1 MYKVMYSA
9 EQIRDFK
16 TWSNRKK
23 MDELLKMDCF
33 QYTRLGI
40 DSPSKEKNSVKNNSK
55 KIYRV
60 IKEIDKEIGER
71 LLSSID

>member
-1 MYKVMYSA
+1 MYSA

-23 MDELLKMDCF
+23 IDELLKMDCF
-33 QYTRLGI
+33 QYTNLGI
-40 DSPSKEKNSVKNNSK
+40 DSLKEEKNNVKKNSK
-55 KIYRV
+55 IIYRV